1 MNAFPL
7 IFSTVRRQGSDRFV
21 ELREEV
27 GGRVL
32 LHTLS
37 LDEATFVRLEQAL
50 APRPFAKRKKE
61 DDVLCFRSIETPT
74 DDPRRFLGLTIVNIG
89 SRRHLKIE
97 LTPESFAVFQT
108 AYDAWKSRF
117 NESRS
122 NTPLQTPTTI
132 APAAGPPVA
141 PPSRA

>member
-61 DDVLCFRSIETPT
+61 DDVLCFRSMRRQPT
-74 DDPRRFLGLTIVNIG
+74 IPGDFL
-89 SRRHLKIE
+89 
-97 LTPESFAVFQT
+97 A
-108 AYDAWKSRF
+108 
-117 NESRS
+117 
-122 NTPLQTPTTI
+122 
-132 APAAGPPVA
+132 
-141 PPSRA
+141 

>member
-108 AYDAWKSRF
+108 AYDA
-117 NESRS
+117 
-122 NTPLQTPTTI
+122 
-132 APAAGPPVA
+132 
-141 PPSRA
+141 